1 MSCNSAN
8 NHNTTP
14 DRRYN
19 ILFLM
24 NGAKPPRG
32 GEFLTL
38 YLITHLRKDLFNPIL
53 VYAHEGVIVQE
64 LKKAGIDAVQIPL
77 GNRIT
82 NIYPREIKIYNPFF
96 ILTFLWHL
104 LTNRG
109 ILRLRKLIRDND
121 IHLIYCADNL
131 SKIIGGIIAK
141 ISGVKSVAHCHDD
154 FKEDMLG
161 KTMRI
166 FYLLLLDRILTV
178 SDRVRNFFTVRRKIS
193 PKAITVY
200 NGVNA
205 EVFNPADV
213 DDGMRVELGLREG
226 TVVIGSI
233 GVLEKDKGQK
243 YLFEAVA
250 RLKSEGI
257 NNIVCVVC
265 GTGPEELILKEF
277 VHANGLDE
285 EVLFLGFRTDI
296 PRVLKTLDILVLTSL
311 TIESFSMAAVEAMA
325 MKVPVIATN
334 VGGLPE
340 VVEDGKTGILV
351 PPGDINAL
359 CSAIK
364 YLVKNPEARL
374 KMGENGRLRVL
385 EKFTIEQNVRKTEE
399 VFLNLVGA

>member
-1 MSCNSAN
+1 MSYQNINSK
-8 NHNTTP
+8 
-14 DRRYN
+14 DVLKYN

-38 YLITHLRKDLFNPIL
+38 DLIMRLRKDIFRPFL
-53 VYAHEGVIVQE
+53 VYAHDGVIVQE

-82 NIYPREIKIYNPFF
+82 NIYPREIKLYNPFF
-96 ILTFLWHL
+96 ILTFLWYL

-296 PRVLKTLDILVLTSL
+296 PRVLKMLDILVLTSL

-340 VVEDGKTGILV
+340 VVEDGKTGILI
-351 PPGDINAL
+351 PPGDVNAL

-364 YLVKNPEARL
+364 YLVNNPETRL
-374 KMGENGRLRVL
+374 KMGENGRARVL
-385 EKFTIEQNVRKTEE
+385 EKFTIEQNVRKTEDI
-399 VFLNLVGA
+399 FMQLLSN

>member
-1 MSCNSAN
+1 
-8 NHNTTP
+8 
-14 DRRYN
+14 
-19 ILFLM
+19 M

-38 YLITHLRKDLFNPIL
+38 DLIMRLRKDIFRPFL
-53 VYAHEGVIVQE
+53 VYAHDGVIVQE

-82 NIYPREIKIYNPFF
+82 NIYPREIKLYNPFF
-96 ILTFLWHL
+96 ILTFLWYL

-296 PRVLKTLDILVLTSL
+296 PRVLKMLDILVLTSL

-340 VVEDGKTGILV
+340 VVEDGKTGILI
-351 PPGDINAL
+351 PPGDVNAL

-364 YLVKNPEARL
+364 YLVNNPETRL
-374 KMGENGRLRVL
+374 KMGENGRARVL
-385 EKFTIEQNVRKTEE
+385 EKFTIEQNVRKTEDI
-399 VFLNLVGA
+399 FMQLLSN